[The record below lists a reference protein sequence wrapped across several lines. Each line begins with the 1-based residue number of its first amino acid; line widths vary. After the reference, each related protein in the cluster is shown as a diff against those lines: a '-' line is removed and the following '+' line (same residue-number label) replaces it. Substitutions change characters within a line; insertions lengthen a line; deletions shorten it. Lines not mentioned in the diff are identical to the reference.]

1 MWRYKADIPE
11 EHYQNQCVK
20 LLLQKLGAIM
30 FNYDLRTDNMSFR
43 LTRGGMHAR
52 DIEGFRRTMN
62 AERRLMVHPDFLEQ
76 MIAFFSGQSTES
88 DSFLLDMGNPPTG
101 KYSWYKF
108 VVERESDEHGHLA
121 IVRGVMWRTDRLHEA
136 AKEGGRF
143 RSELDSVT
151 GVANE
156 NGLIAEADRCL
167 TGEGKKDV
175 NALVLVRL
183 ERYEDLEKRLGKRGA
198 ETLLVRL
205 CNAIGGKFRSGD
217 VLAHL
222 GNGLFAVF
230 VRDVTSKPLLELNAK
245 GIEAIFRPGNV
256 EYGKYGITCRITLAY
271 SPEDGT
277 RCRDLLE
284 AAREKPPLPGSA
296 GNSFMA

>member
-1 MWRYKADIPE
+1 MWQYKADIPE
-11 EHYQNQCVK
+11 THYQNQCVR
-20 LLLQKLGAIM
+20 LLLQKLGAIL
-30 FNYDLRTDNMSFR
+30 FSYELKTDTMSFR
-43 LTRGGMHAR
+43 LVRGGMQAR
-52 DIEGFRRTMN
+52 EIVGFRRTMN

-76 MIAFFSGQSTES
+76 MIAFFSGQNTER

-108 VVERESDEHGHLA
+108 VIEQENDEYGHLGT
-121 IVRGVMWRTDRLHEA
+121 VRGVMWRTDRLHDA

-156 NGLIAEADRCL
+156 NGLLKEADRFL
-167 TGEGKKDV
+167 AGEGKKDI

-183 ERYEDLEKRLGKRGA
+183 DRYGDLEKRLGKRGA

-205 CNAIGGKFRSGD
+205 CNAIGSKFRSGD

-222 GNGLFAVF
+222 GDGVFAVF
-230 VRDVTSKPLLELNAK
+230 VRDVTSKPLLELNVK
-245 GIEAIFRPGNV
+245 GIEAIFRPGNA
-256 EYGKYGITCRITLAY
+256 EYGKYGMKCRITLAY
-271 SPEDGT
+271 SPEEGI
-277 RCRDLLE
+277 RCRDLLN
-284 AAREKPPLPGSA
+284 AARKKAPLL
-296 GNSFMA
+296 